1 MSYVSSRGE
10 KAPQTNSSAI
20 ATTSALLRF
29 LFDAMSGMGAAKLG
43 WEMVTDP
50 KAKLSDI
57 ALGVSLCL
65 APAAI
70 AATWALCLFG
80 IAQHHQL
87 F

>member
-1 MSYVSSRGE
+1 MSHVASRGAN
-10 KAPQTNSSAI
+10 APQSKPSAI

-29 LFDAMSGMGAAKLG
+29 MFDAMSGMGAAKLG

-50 KAKLSDI
+50 KAKLPDI
-57 ALGVSLCL
+57 ALGAPLCL
-65 APAAI
+65 APAVI

>member
-1 MSYVSSRGE
+1 MNTRSQTQASARSS
-10 KAPQTNSSAI
+10 
-20 ATTSALLRF
+20 TTAALLRF

-50 KAKLSDI
+50 KARLSDI
-57 ALGVSLCL
+57 ALGVPLCL
-65 APAAI
+65 APPTI